1 MTATRLRE
9 QVRHVDPQMTGDSL
23 QRPDGQI
30 EGARLYLL
38 EVSLDEAEPRCELS
52 LGQGVLRA

>member
-1 MTATRLRE
+1 
-9 QVRHVDPQMTGDSL
+9 MTGDTL

-38 EVSLDEAEPRCELS
+38 EMSFDEPEPCRELS
-52 LGQGVLRA
+52 LGQRVLRA